1 MKAIKAIYNGIDKFN
16 DFLGRIFSVL
26 SLAILAVIMCEVILR
41 RIFNRP
47 QIWTQDLI
55 VMLFAC
61 YIILISAYGLQKK
74 AFVAVDVVY
83 AMFPVRVQHILH
95 IVTYAIFLV
104 PFLMGL
110 VPASWT
116 FFLNAYTTGE
126 QTYSVWAAPTW
137 PVKLCLFV
145 GLVLL
150 AIQAVSEILKHVEGL
165 VTASANGKGGAG
177 MTAILEQL
185 QGLVA
190 AAEIPAGTL
199 GVALILGLFGLMVVG
214 LVLGQEL
221 AFVLGGAGVIV
232 GWLAWGTPGV
242 TIAMTKIYDQ
252 MQSYSMVAIPMFV
265 LMANFLTHSKV
276 ADGLFESIRYLLG
289 PLKGGLGLAVILVST
304 VFAATT
310 GIVGASVVTMGMLS
324 LPVLLRSGYKPSP
337 GLRHGVRRRLPWA
350 F

>member
-1 MKAIKAIYNGIDKFN
+1 M
-16 DFLGRIFSVL
+16 
-26 SLAILAVIMCEVILR
+26 
-41 RIFNRP
+41 
-47 QIWTQDLI
+47 
-55 VMLFAC
+55 
-61 YIILISAYGLQKK
+61 
-74 AFVAVDVVY
+74 
-83 AMFPVRVQHILH
+83 
-95 IVTYAIFLV
+95 
-104 PFLMGL
+104 
-110 VPASWT
+110 
-116 FFLNAYTTGE
+116 
-126 QTYSVWAAPTW
+126 AAPTW

-145 GLVLL
+145 GWCCSPSRPSLRSSSMWRDSSRLPRT
-150 AIQAVSEILKHVEGL
+150 ERRRRDDCDF
-165 VTASANGKGGAG
+165 T
-177 MTAILEQL
+177 EQL

-289 PLKGGLGLAVILVST
+289 P
-304 VFAATT
+304 
-310 GIVGASVVTMGMLS
+310 
-324 LPVLLRSGYKPSP
+324 
-337 GLRHGVRRRLPWA
+337 
-350 F
+350 

>member
-26 SLAILAVIMCEVILR
+26 SLAILARHHVRGHPAPYFQPAADLDSGPDRDAVRLLYHSDQ
-41 RIFNRP
+41 RIRP
-47 QIWTQDLI
+47 
-55 VMLFAC
+55 
-61 YIILISAYGLQKK
+61 SEKGL
-74 AFVAVDVVY
+74 VAVDVVY

-165 VTASANGKGGAG
+165 VTASANGKEA
-177 MTAILEQL
+177 
-185 QGLVA
+185 QG
-190 AAEIPAGTL
+190 
-199 GVALILGLFGLMVVG
+199 
-214 LVLGQEL
+214 
-221 AFVLGGAGVIV
+221 
-232 GWLAWGTPGV
+232 
-242 TIAMTKIYDQ
+242 
-252 MQSYSMVAIPMFV
+252 
-265 LMANFLTHSKV
+265 
-276 ADGLFESIRYLLG
+276 
-289 PLKGGLGLAVILVST
+289 
-304 VFAATT
+304 
-310 GIVGASVVTMGMLS
+310 
-324 LPVLLRSGYKPSP
+324 
-337 GLRHGVRRRLPWA
+337 
-350 F
+350 

>member
-150 AIQAVSEILKHVEGL
+150 ANQAVSEILKHVEGL
-165 VTASANGKGGAG
+165 VTASANGKEA
-177 MTAILEQL
+177 
-185 QGLVA
+185 QG
-190 AAEIPAGTL
+190 
-199 GVALILGLFGLMVVG
+199 
-214 LVLGQEL
+214 
-221 AFVLGGAGVIV
+221 
-232 GWLAWGTPGV
+232 
-242 TIAMTKIYDQ
+242 
-252 MQSYSMVAIPMFV
+252 
-265 LMANFLTHSKV
+265 
-276 ADGLFESIRYLLG
+276 
-289 PLKGGLGLAVILVST
+289 
-304 VFAATT
+304 
-310 GIVGASVVTMGMLS
+310 
-324 LPVLLRSGYKPSP
+324 
-337 GLRHGVRRRLPWA
+337 
-350 F
+350 